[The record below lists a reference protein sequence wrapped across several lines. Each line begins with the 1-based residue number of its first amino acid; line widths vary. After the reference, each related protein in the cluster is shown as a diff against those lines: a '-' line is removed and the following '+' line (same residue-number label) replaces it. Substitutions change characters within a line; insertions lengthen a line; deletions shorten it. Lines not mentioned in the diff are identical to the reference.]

1 MTKGRV
7 IRDTVQCLESP
18 VPLSRLCCTRAR
30 IRECWQRSHAMHD
43 SIVRNNQRP
52 GVFIA
57 SPDKNRLGI
66 VHSARSLPTELS
78 SAWPAQGSGEIAPIC
93 ESSRAPAD
101 QGRRRALCGRGL
113 PAPHAKPFTH
123 DGPSH
128 RARAR
133 FVQGAAEGVAAPVG
147 IGKAYRYST
156 GSADRT
162 TSRRSMKPPTSTP
175 ASPMTLTTIEVIDV
189 STRFVMNT
197 G

>member
-1 MTKGRV
+1 MAG
-7 IRDTVQCLESP
+7 
-18 VPLSRLCCTRAR
+18 AR
-30 IRECWQRSHAMHD
+30 IRRDRADMRVLPS
-43 SIVRNNQRP
+43 P
-52 GVFIA
+52 GG
-57 SPDKNRLGI
+57 P
-66 VHSARSLPTELS
+66 
-78 SAWPAQGSGEIAPIC
+78 
-93 ESSRAPAD
+93 RAPP
-101 QGRRRALCGRGL
+101 GLCGRGL

-133 FVQGAAEGVAAPVG
+133 FMQGAAEGVAAPVG

-175 ASPMTLTTIEVIDV
+175 ASPMTLTTIEVIEV